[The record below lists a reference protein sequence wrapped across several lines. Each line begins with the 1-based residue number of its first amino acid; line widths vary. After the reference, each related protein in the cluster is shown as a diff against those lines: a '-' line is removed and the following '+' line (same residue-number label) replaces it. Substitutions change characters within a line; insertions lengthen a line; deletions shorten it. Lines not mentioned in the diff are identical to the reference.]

1 MSTKNMW
8 LAIVALAAV
17 LAVVAA
23 FVFVKPDQS
32 DRPQIN
38 PPSVEDNVE
47 DQRDEISG
55 DNMTGIGT
63 GDVENTDVGV
73 VTPNPDAAK
82 DEKPDV
88 QKPEQDKT
96 PVDDNKDDEQEKEE
110 EKPPVHEEEDA
121 PAVTPDDEDK
131 TPSDSGSSSSKP
143 NADGSIGTTNVGGSV
158 YRQFPD
164 GYNVNSITPQKPFE
178 RVMIGNAEY
187 LWDGGAWVVVDNT
200 PKPNQSTEIGDLTGN
215 IVFH

>member
-47 DQRDEISG
+47 DQRDEITG

-96 PVDDNKDDEQEKEE
+96 PVDDNKEE
-110 EKPPVHEEEDA
+110 ETPPVYEEEDA
-121 PAVTPDDEDK
+121 PAVTPDEDEDE
-131 TPSDSGSSSSKP
+131 TPSSSGNSGTTNS
-143 NADGSIGTTNVGGSV
+143 DGSIGTTNVGGSV

-178 RVMIGNAEY
+178 RVMIGNDEY
-187 LWDGGAWVVVDNT
+187 LWDGSTWGIVDNT
-200 PKPNQSTEIGDLTGN
+200 DPPNQSTEIGDLTGN
-215 IVFH
+215 IVFQ